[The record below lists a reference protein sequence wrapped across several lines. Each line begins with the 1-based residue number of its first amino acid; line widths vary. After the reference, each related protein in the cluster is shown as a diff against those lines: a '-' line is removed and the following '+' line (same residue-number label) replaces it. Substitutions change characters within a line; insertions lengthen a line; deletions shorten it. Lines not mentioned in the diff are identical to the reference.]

1 MRPLNLIV
9 SSEITHAI
17 ARRRDTMSPE
27 TLLVETA
34 DAIATITLNRPR
46 VHNAL
51 NATMLRELDETVT
64 ALAADSAIRVILL
77 RGAGE
82 KAFAAGADIGELAAI
97 EAANAI
103 QFAERA
109 QRIFRRI
116 ETLPKPVIAVI
127 NGHALG
133 GGCELAMACTL
144 RIAAETARIGQPEI
158 RLGILPGYGGTQRLP
173 RLVGRGAALKIMLT
187 GQPIDAH
194 EALRIG
200 LVDEVLPAEHLEL
213 RAIELARTL
222 AEQPPL
228 AVAALLDA
236 VNRGADLP
244 LDQGVALEASLFAR
258 LCATEDMREGT
269 RAFLEK
275 RAPHCT
281 GR

>member
-1 MRPLNLIV
+1 
-9 SSEITHAI
+9 
-17 ARRRDTMSPE
+17 MSPE